1 MRSGSTRPLE
11 TTGLV
16 CPQVGK
22 NPLAHVD
29 KLLVCPYQ
37 DRDCPKVSDLDR
49 TVEENSNRL
58 ANVER
63 LLYIIIG
70 MLAVEFGVMLI

>member
-11 TTGLV
+11 R
-16 CPQVGK
+16 
-22 NPLAHVD
+22 
-29 KLLVCPYQ
+29 LLGWIVCPYE
-37 DRDCPKVSDLDR
+37 DRDCPKVSDLEK
-49 TVEENSNRL
+49 TVEDNSTRL

>member
-1 MRSGSTRPLE
+1 MRSGSTKPLE
-11 TTGLV
+11 TTG
-16 CPQVGK
+16 
-22 NPLAHVD
+22 
-29 KLLVCPYQ
+29 LVCPYQ